1 MIKIRKLAIAGFRGA
16 RFALP
21 LDFTSEH
28 RSLSVFGEN
37 ASGKST
43 ITDAIEWS
51 IKDRVDHLWRE
62 DCKEASL
69 RNVLLSQSDL
79 SEVTIEFN
87 DSSTN
92 TKRLTADLSVTDK
105 NQSTAFR
112 DLVEELRKEHL
123 FLRHAQITEFVQ
135 SSKGEK
141 RKTIASLIGYDS
153 ITDFRS
159 VMQSTL
165 SALQRDSQYT
175 TAKLRVEE
183 EKRRLLRLAGKLLT
197 SPQNLYEQMNDELK
211 RGGFELTIFDK
222 ASYQAAVRELR
233 AKINQEERITKK
245 FLLDELSK
253 DIGTLRAR
261 IAGLKAKSALLSGY
275 NDLVTEK
282 SIIGQIHLKNFLS
295 NGVILLDDAQVRDPN
310 CPFCLTA
317 YDLDK
322 LRAEVEQRLQ
332 AIAQVTK
339 KLEAGSDS
347 VGGLLTAISETNA
360 ACDKFHRRYDKLE
373 EHKKLCEAIDLL
385 SAKIR
390 TSHAAVR
397 DRLSRHETVAIPEDV
412 FEELAAIDV
421 LAQKHQAT
429 VATQSDALKFTEYE
443 NRIIILI
450 ERLRELREAFYFYD
464 TNSKIVASFV
474 TQILSLGAI
483 FDRFVQVQSLALQ
496 TVLDK
501 ISNDVGKFYLML
513 HPSEN
518 VDRVRL
524 RIVGEEGIEFEYYF
538 HGNPTYPPL
547 KYLSE
552 SHLNS
557 LGVVLFL
564 ASAKLFNRKSRFLV
578 LDDIVTSFDLN
589 HRRRLLRLIKES
601 FSDWQVILLT
611 HEAFWFDIIKKELV
625 PDGWLV
631 KEVICDIDNG
641 IQIEPSAN
649 DLIALI
655 AAKRQKFDVSNDL
668 RKLLEAT
675 LKEICCALE
684 VKMAFRYNDQ
694 NERRMSGELMSELRA
709 TINRKCAELKGHEI
723 FSHLEGSNLIATLGS
738 HDNPET
744 ITGGDVDVVLG
755 DIAKLKSLFECHRCG
770 RNVEA
775 KNVVPGQNKISCKC
789 GRKEVEW
796 K

>member
-1 MIKIRKLAIAGFRGA
+1 MIKIRKLTVAGFRGA
-16 RFALP
+16 RFTLP
-21 LDFTSEH
+21 LDFTDEH

-62 DCKEASL
+62 DCREASL
-69 RNVLLSQSDL
+69 RNVLLNPNDP
-79 SEVTIEFN
+79 SEVIIEFS

-92 TKRLTADLSVTDK
+92 TKRLTSDLSITDK
-105 NQSTAFR
+105 SQSAAFH

-141 RKTIASLIGYDS
+141 RKAIASIIGYDS

-159 VMQSTL
+159 VIQSTL
-165 SALQRDSQYT
+165 SALQRDDQYT
-175 TAKLRVEE
+175 NAKLRVEE
-183 EKRRLLRLAGKLLT
+183 EKSRLLQLAGKLLT
-197 SPQNLYEQMNDELK
+197 SPQHLYEQMNDELK
-211 RGGFELTIFDK
+211 RGGFELTISDK
-222 ASYQAAVRELR
+222 ASYRSAVRELR
-233 AKINQEERITKK
+233 AKTNQEERIAKK
-245 FLLDELSK
+245 LLLDDLSK
-253 DIGTLRAR
+253 DIDTLRAR
-261 IAGLKAKSALLSGY
+261 IAGLNAKLALISGY

-282 SIIGQIHLKNFLS
+282 STIGQIHLKDFLRS
-295 NGVILLDDAQVRDPN
+295 GVRVLDGAQISDSS

-317 YDLDK
+317 YDLEK

-332 AIAQVTK
+332 AIAHVAK
-339 KLEAGSDS
+339 KLETES
-347 VGGLLTAISETNA
+347 VSVEALLTAISETNT

-373 EHKKLCEAIDLL
+373 EHRKLCETIDLL

-390 TSHAAVR
+390 TSHTMVR
-397 DRLSRHETVAIPEDV
+397 DRFSRHETVAIPEDILA
-412 FEELAAIDV
+412 ELAAIDV

-443 NRIIILI
+443 NRIILLI

-464 TNSKIVASFV
+464 KNSKIVSSFV
-474 TQILSLGAI
+474 TQILSLGTI
-483 FDRFVQVQSLALQ
+483 FDRFLQVQGTALQ

-501 ISNDVGKFYLML
+501 ISNDVGELYRRL

-538 HGNPTYPPL
+538 HGKPTYPPL

-578 LDDIVTSFDLN
+578 LDDIVTSFDVN
-589 HRRRLLRLIKES
+589 HRRRLLRLIKET
-601 FSDWQVILLT
+601 FVDWQVILLT
-611 HEAFWFDIIKKELV
+611 HEAFWFDIIKKELL
-625 PDGWLV
+625 PDGWLL
-631 KEVICDIDNG
+631 KEVVCDPDNG

-649 DLIALI
+649 DMNALI

-694 NERRMSGELMSELRA
+694 NERRMSGELLSELRA

-723 FSHLEGSNLIATLGS
+723 FAHLEGSNLIATLGS

-744 ITGGDVDVVLG
+744 ITGGDVDVALG
-755 DIAKLKSLFECHRCG
+755 DIAKLKNLFECQRCG

-789 GRKEVEW
+789 GKKEVEW